1 MRRHSI
7 EKSTGNHGFS
17 NPMFKH
23 IYFNG
28 LYKGFPEFSCIFS
41 VIFQFYK
48 IVNICPRLFSASPSG
63 FPSEGDVFCTH
74 RRKVQFINSPWPGNS
89 QQHHLEE
96 HDMPR
101 FCSTQMWYSIQ
112 RTYASMHG
120 LSWLLWGL
128 PLQKITPPTR
138 YHGFQRLQAY
148 KKDRAVADGRTVPI
162 SFPLTNCPGEK
173 HRFSGHPHRQ
183 FDVSWWVQLVS
194 NSWCPNV

>member
-1 MRRHSI
+1 MTHVFCHTKTTNQAMSASNSWIVGLQSKSPIDWQKKRRRHSI
-7 EKSTGNHGFS
+7 EKSRGNHGFS

-28 LYKGFPEFSCIFS
+28 LYKGFPGFSGMFS

-96 HDMPR
+96 HDLPR

-120 LSWLLWGL
+120 LSWLL
-128 PLQKITPPTR
+128 
-138 YHGFQRLQAY
+138 
-148 KKDRAVADGRTVPI
+148 
-162 SFPLTNCPGEK
+162 
-173 HRFSGHPHRQ
+173 
-183 FDVSWWVQLVS
+183 
-194 NSWCPNV
+194 